1 MSSSLA
7 PRNHIE
13 GKQGRMDETAQLAN
27 LQIAEQALR
36 RNLHVHSIGE
46 NAQAHMNRALAHIR
60 EAIIA
65 TDAGNGRSVDQLV
78 RDLDG
83 MERLL
88 KWLQP

>member
-1 MSSSLA
+1 
-7 PRNHIE
+7 
-13 GKQGRMDETAQLAN
+13 MDETAQLAN